1 METCDRR
8 RAGEGSSTSRR
19 GMDEGIRV
27 HHTLPYLLCRDKCGY
42 RHDATTESFSHRHDI
57 RNDSPVI
64 DSPHFSGTSD
74 TGLDFISDEKDT
86 MFRSRCSDARPEII
100 GWDDR
105 TCFSL
110 YWFHHDGC
118 DTDSDGFTYF

>member
-8 RAGEGSSTSRR
+8 RAGEGSAPCRR
-19 GMDEGIRV
+19 SMDEWIRV
-27 HHTLPYLLCRDKCGY
+27 HHALPDFFCRDKCRY
-42 RHDATTESFSHRHDI
+42 RHDSTTESFSHRHDI

-64 DSPHFSGTSD
+64 DSPHLPRTSD
-74 TGLDFISDEKDT
+74 ACLNFVSYEKDA
-86 MFRSRCSDARPEII
+86 MFRRRGSDARPEII